1 VHVYERTT
9 SASAQGSCNVMQCN
23 AMQTFEAL
31 STFEGRSLVSLQV
44 AEAISFAYELSDLLP
59 SFEFLIWSRAWLE

>member
-1 VHVYERTT
+1 
-9 SASAQGSCNVMQCN
+9 MQCN

-44 AEAISFAYELSDLLP
+44 AEAISFAYELTDLLP